1 MQSAITGRTYS
12 QQFLLKP
19 YTRQHCCRQQC
30 CLVYDSDFA
39 MLRVASNM
47 LPRLDH
53 CSIPGNMLP
62 GNRQYNSME
71 LPKLHRIHGRYGK
84 QARHHKIFY
93 KFLNNVCLAY
103 ISLSKHTVS
112 KLGTMIGQ
120 SEGVSCYI
128 LNLRS

>member
-1 MQSAITGRTYS
+1 MYSCSKHAHFSQFDGDHSTCTQPARVQEALTPQVHCDERPDTYM
-12 QQFLLKP
+12 LRPP

-62 GNRQYNSME
+62 ATVAG
-71 LPKLHRIHGRYGK
+71 
-84 QARHHKIFY
+84 
-93 KFLNNVCLAY
+93 NNVAWCMLAL
-103 ISLSKHTVS
+103 SL
-112 KLGTMIGQ
+112 Q
-120 SEGVSCYI
+120 SCASQ
-128 LNLRS
+128 